1 MKINQ
6 LPVPV
11 LTHGLIPLAHR
22 LILLHLFLIRTEV
35 INEAEITSRLDHGE
49 KGIVALWHQ
58 RMYGVIGYAK
68 NVIRYRPSAIISR
81 SHDGDLMC
89 ALVRRFHFR
98 PIRGSSS
105 QGGKEALSA
114 IVDDLKRNPLSI
126 HAADGPRGPSGMV
139 KAGLIR
145 MAQLSGAKIFPV
157 YISFSRAWNL
167 RNWDR
172 FLIPK
177 PLSKIRIRWD
187 QPFSVPKNL
196 TKEEFES
203 IRQELEIHMQQSQIA
218 DDRSFGW
225 DNLLLGKRPD
235 PGA

>member
-1 MKINQ
+1 MIHGF
-6 LPVPV
+6 VPLV
-11 LTHGLIPLAHR
+11 HR
-22 LILLHLFLIRTEV
+22 LLLLHLFLTRTEV
-35 INEAEITSRLDHGE
+35 INETCITSRLDNGE

-58 RMYGVIGYAK
+58 RMYGVVGYAK
-68 NVIRYRPSAIISR
+68 NATKYRPSAIISR
-81 SHDGDLMC
+81 SGDGDLIA

-105 QGGKEALSA
+105 HGGKEAMSA
-114 IVDDLKRNPLSI
+114 ILDDLKENPLVI
-126 HAADGPRGPSGMV
+126 HAVDGPRGPRGII

-157 YISFSRAWNL
+157 YISFSRAWSL
-167 RNWDR
+167 RSWDQ

-196 TKEEFES
+196 TEEEFES
-203 IRQELEIHMQQSQIA
+203 IRQNLEIHMQQNQIA
-218 DDRSFGW
+218 DDRSFGCE
-225 DNLLLGKRPD
+225 NLLLGKS
-235 PGA
+235 PG